1 MRLRMVKFRRSGGLS
16 GNLED
21 RRATGGLGMGI
32 PVGKGLGGGVIGIVV
47 LLLVLF
53 LGGGL
58 GGGGGGAA
66 TDIFGQ
72 LATPG
77 GTVDPADDDLVQL
90 MSDALDDIQQFWT
103 EEPGLSAPYRDAT
116 LVLFTGGVST
126 DGCGNAPSSAGP
138 FYCPADQKAYLDL
151 SFFQELDD
159 RFGAEGDFAQVYVL
173 AHELGHHVQ
182 NLLGT
187 SDEVRQAEQQDPDRA
202 NEYSVRLEL
211 QADCYA
217 GIWGGSAQERGLL
230 EPGDLEEGLGAA
242 AAVGDDRMQAQAG
255 MEVDQESWT
264 HGSAESR
271 QRWFTTGFE
280 SGTPDTCD
288 TFTPPYDQL

>member
-1 MRLRMVKFRRSGGLS
+1 MVKFRRSGGLS

-21 RRATGGLGMGI
+21 RRAAGRPGMGI
-32 PVGKGLGGGVIGIVV
+32 PLGKGLGGGMIGIIG

-58 GGGGGGAA
+58 GGGGGAP

-77 GTVDPADDDLVQL
+77 GTVDPADDELVQF
-90 MSDALDDIQQFWT
+90 MSDALDDIQQFWSA
-103 EEPGLSAPYRDAT
+103 EPGLSAPYRDAT

-126 DGCGNAPSSAGP
+126 NGCGNAPSSAGP

-151 SFFQELDD
+151 SFFRELDD

-187 SDEVRQAEQQDPDRA
+187 SDEVRQAEQQDPGRA

-217 GIWGGSAQERGLL
+217 GIWGASAQERGIL

-242 AAVGDDRMQAQAG
+242 AAVGDDRIQAQAG
-255 MEVDQESWT
+255 MEVDPESWT
-264 HGSAESR
+264 HGSAEAR
-271 QRWFTTGFE
+271 QRWFTRGFE
-280 SGTPDTCD
+280 QGAPEACD
-288 TFTPPYDQL
+288 TFDIPYDQL